1 MCVNNYILIGLGLLL
16 LMLFF
21 NQNKIKGV
29 KDKDIKDKEDSC
41 NCAA

>member
-1 MCVNNYILIGLGLLL
+1 MCANNYILIGLGLLL

-21 NQNKIKGV
+21 NQKKITAE
-29 KDKDIKDKEDSC
+29 KDKGKDSC

>member
-1 MCVNNYILIGLGLLL
+1 MCVNNYILFGLGLLL

-21 NQNKIKGV
+21 NQNKITTEKG
-29 KDKDIKDKEDSC
+29 IKEQGKEDC